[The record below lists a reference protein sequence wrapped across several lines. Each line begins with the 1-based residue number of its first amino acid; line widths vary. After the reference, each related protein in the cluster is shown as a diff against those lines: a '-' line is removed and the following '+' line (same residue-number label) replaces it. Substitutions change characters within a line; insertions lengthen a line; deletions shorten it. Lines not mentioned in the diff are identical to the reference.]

1 METYKILTGKYDMDA
16 GAKNLVAAVSLI
28 ISTMYV
34 CERIVVHVAVVT
46 RWLARNRQKV
56 AVSFTAP
63 YISIELAVD

>member
-16 GAKNLVAAVSLI
+16 GANLVAAVSLI

-34 CERIVVHVAVVT
+34 CERSVVHVAVVT